1 MKTISIK
8 SPRIVAVTTREI
20 TAPKGSEVTLKLN
33 YIGICGSDLS
43 TYMGKNPLIA
53 YPRVPGHEIS
63 AEITAVGDN
72 VPEAYELG
80 KKVTVIPYT
89 SCGSCASCKRG
100 RTNACKYNETLGIQR
115 DGAMCEFF
123 NVPYQKILFAD
134 GLTDM
139 ELALVEPLTVGFH
152 AIERGNVTDSDSVM
166 VLGCGMIGAGAII
179 RSALRGAKVIAV
191 DIDDRKLKTA
201 KSLGAIHTLNALD
214 PKFSEKLEE
223 LTHNLGPDVVIEAA
237 GNTNTY
243 QTAIKEV
250 AFTGRV
256 VCIGYAGEDIS
267 LPTKLF
273 VQKEIDIRGSRNA
286 TMADFEAVIGYM
298 QNNKGTEKLITKI
311 ITPEEAHEALEYW
324 SKNPGEIMK
333 LMIQF

>member
-8 SPRIVAVTTREI
+8 SPGIVAITTKEI
-20 TAPKGSEVTLKLN
+20 TAPKHFEVTLKLN
-33 YIGICGSDLS
+33 YVGICGSDLS
-43 TYMGKNPLIA
+43 TYMGKNPLIS

-63 AEITAVGDN
+63 GEITAVGDD
-72 VPEAYELG
+72 VPETYKLG

-89 SCGSCASCKRG
+89 SCGNCASCKRG

-115 DGAMCEFF
+115 DGAMSEFF
-123 NVPYQKILFAD
+123 NIPYQKILFAD
-134 GLTDM
+134 GLTDK

-152 AIERGNVTDSDSVM
+152 AIDRGNVTDSDSVM

-191 DIDDRKLKTA
+191 DIDERKLETA
-201 KSLGAIHTLNALD
+201 KSLGATHTLNALD
-214 PKFSEKLEE
+214 LIFSEKLEK

-256 VCIGYAGEDIS
+256 VCIGYAGKDIS
-267 LPTKLF
+267 LATKLF
-273 VQKEIDIRGSRNA
+273 VQKELDIRGSRNA
-286 TMADFEAVIGYM
+286 TMTDFEAVITYM

-311 ITPEEAHEALEYW
+311 ITPEEANDALEYW
-324 SKNPGEIMK
+324 SRNPGEIMK
-333 LMIQF
+333 LMVKF

>member
-1 MKTISIK
+1 MKAISIS
-8 SPRIVAVTTREI
+8 SPGVVAVTTKEK
-20 TAPKGSEVTLKLN
+20 TAPKPFEVTLKLN

-43 TYMGKNPLIA
+43 TYMGKNPLIS
-53 YPRVPGHEIS
+53 YPRIPGHEIS
-63 AEITAVGDN
+63 AEITAVGAD
-72 VPEAYELG
+72 VPEAYSIS

-89 SCGSCASCKRG
+89 SCGNCASCKRG

-115 DGAMCEFF
+115 DGAMSEFF
-123 NVPYQKILFAD
+123 NVPYQKILFAE
-134 GLTDM
+134 GLTAK

-152 AIERGNVTDSDSVM
+152 AIDRGKVTDSDSVM

-179 RSALRGAKVIAV
+179 RSALRGAQVIAV
-191 DIDDRKLKTA
+191 DIDDRKLETA
-201 KSLGAIHTLNALD
+201 KSLGATHTLNALD
-214 PKFSEKLEE
+214 SSFSAKLEKL
-223 LTHNLGPDVVIEAA
+223 TNNQGPDVVIEAA

-256 VCIGYAGEDIS
+256 VCIGYAGQDIS
-267 LPTKLF
+267 LATKLF

-286 TMADFEAVIGYM
+286 TMTDFEAVISYM
-298 QNNKGTEKLITKI
+298 QNNKGSEKLITKI
-311 ITPEEAHEALEYW
+311 ISPEEANMAMEYW

-333 LMIQF
+333 IMVKF